1 MALAGDMSQEEILD
15 LIQSQ
20 KSRRTG
26 SSKKRLEEDSES
38 EDEDLLEPSTQNRTS
53 NRTGGGESHKI

>member
-26 SSKKRLEEDSES
+26 SYKKSLEEESES

-53 NRTGGGESHKI
+53 NRTGGGESY

>member
-15 LIQSQ
+15 LIQSH

-26 SSKKRLEEDSES
+26 SSKKMLEEDSES
-38 EDEDLLEPSTQNRTS
+38 EELLEPSTQNRTS
-53 NRTGGGESHKI
+53 NRSGGGEIY